1 MNIFNDWIIIDNMN
15 INGFSKII
23 RKSIKNTNP
32 ICIDS
37 KSTTGGKAKQYDL
50 FNYIKNNFIIDK
62 VKETILLNLESSLK
76 LKLKN
81 LKLLSA
87 WTVLGYEHSYHSLH
101 KHNERKNH
109 IASVL
114 YLNVPPSKRIKRDG
128 TFFYVYK
135 KNQEINYGSHEPK
148 IGDLIIFPVWLWH
161 GAYPQ
166 SKGLRQTLNLD
177 FEICQ

>member
-1 MNIFNDWIIIDNMN
+1 MNISNDWLIVDNMN

-23 RKSIKNTNP
+23 KKIIKNTNP

-37 KSTTGGKAKQYDL
+37 KSTTGGKSKQYDL
-50 FNYIKNNFIIDK
+50 FNHIKNNSIIDK
-62 VKETILLNLESSLK
+62 VKETILLNLESSLQ
-76 LKLKN
+76 LKLV
-81 LKLLSA
+81 SA

-114 YLNVPPSKRIKRDG
+114 YLNVPHPKRIKRDG

-148 IGDLIIFPVWLWH
+148 IGDLIIFPIWLWH